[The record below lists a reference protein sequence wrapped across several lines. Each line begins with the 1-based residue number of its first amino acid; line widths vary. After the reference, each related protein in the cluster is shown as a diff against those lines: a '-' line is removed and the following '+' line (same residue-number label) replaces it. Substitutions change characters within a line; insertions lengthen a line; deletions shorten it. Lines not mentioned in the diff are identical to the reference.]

1 MDELKEGVLVHAK
14 TTVPAETSSRYKMC
28 KPNAPEHCLVGIPC
42 PDDLPF
48 DDKRHKENIFHDGEG
63 NFCNCWV
70 NRRVEGHWLPR
81 LRDALGR
88 IG

>member
-1 MDELKEGVLVHAK
+1 VNELEEGVLVHAK

-28 KPNAPEHCLVGIPC
+28 KPGAPEHCLVGIPC

-48 DDKRHKENIFHDGEG
+48 DDKRHRDNVFHDGEG